1 MLPAVTMTESL
12 QFPFADPP
20 ALGQPLAIADGVYWM
35 RMGLPL
41 ALDHINL
48 YLLEAEGGWY
58 VVDTGMALDATR
70 EAWEQVFSGF
80 MQGKPVLGVIVT
92 HMHPD
97 HVGLAGWLCER
108 FHAPLMMTQAEYFT
122 ARCYS
127 VPPAEVSW
135 GTKHFFKCIG
145 MDDAFIETLKR
156 RMRGFGAMTSPLPGS
171 YRRLQDGQRLQLGKH
186 EWQVVAGS
194 GHSPEHACL
203 YSEAL
208 GLLLSGDQV
217 IAGISSNV
225 SVMATEPE
233 ANPLEPWLASHQ
245 RFMQLPADTLVCPA
259 HNLPFHGLH
268 LRLQQ
273 LIDHH
278 EERMLALEEACVEP
292 KGVLE
297 LLPVMFNRELGE
309 GVITMAIGECLSHLH
324 LLMVRDRIAR
334 DSGEDGVYRYR
345 SIAPDLAERA
355 TGEHQPDDISLMV

>member
-1 MLPAVTMTESL
+1 MPLAVTMTDSL
-12 QFPFADPP
+12 QFPFPEPP
-20 ALGQPLAIADGVYWM
+20 AVGQALAVADGVYWL
-35 RMGLPL
+35 RMALPL

-48 YLLEAEGGWY
+48 YLLEANDGWY
-58 VVDTGMALDATR
+58 VVDTGMALDASKD
-70 EAWEQVFSGF
+70 AWEQVFSGF
-80 MQGKPVLGVIVT
+80 MQGKPLLGVIVT

-108 FHAPLMMTQAEYFT
+108 FKVPLMMSQAEYFA

-135 GTKHFFKCIG
+135 ATKNFFHSIG
-145 MDDAFIETLKR
+145 MDEAFIDTLKR
-156 RMRGFGAMTSPLPGS
+156 RMRGFGVMMSPMPGS
-171 YRRLQDGQRLQLGKH
+171 YQRLQDGEQLSLGKH
-186 EWQVVAGS
+186 TWRVMVGS

-203 YSEAL
+203 YNEAL
-208 GLLLSGDQV
+208 GVLLSGDQV
-217 IAGISSNV
+217 IAGITSNV

-233 ANPLEPWLASHQ
+233 ANPLEAWLASHH

-259 HNLPFHGLH
+259 HNRPFTGLH

-273 LIDHH
+273 LLDHH

-297 LLPVMFNRELGE
+297 LLPVMFDRELGE

-324 LLMVRDRIAR
+324 LLMKRQRIAR
-334 DSGEDGVYRYR
+334 ERGDGNVYRYR
-345 SIAPDLAERA
+345 SIASDLSLRA
-355 TGEHQPDDISLMV
+355 TGDHRPDDINLMV